1 MADVH
6 IGSKGVQV
14 THPAGYM
21 NRAARRAYM
30 KKHGGFKKHSFNH

>member
-6 IGSKGVQV
+6 IGSNGVQV
-14 THPAGYM
+14 VHKAGYL

-30 KKHGGFKKHSFNH
+30 KKRGGFKKHGKI